1 MILKAN
7 QNLYNFHYI
16 WTCIF
21 SSPDPVRFS
30 EIMKNEP
37 NARFTMST
45 WTEQELMFVN
55 PDIERWDNDFVLFGG
70 VPR

>member
-1 MILKAN
+1 
-7 QNLYNFHYI
+7 
-16 WTCIF
+16 
-21 SSPDPVRFS
+21 
-30 EIMKNEP
+30 
-37 NARFTMST
+37 MST